1 VISLDHLMHLLYNNY
16 YFIIGLKF
24 MLNANSEKKID
35 RHSRIIIRL
44 QKLARLQGFVSDAQI
59 RELAGSETEV
69 TELKQKLTE
78 YNIAIQITKKENKK
92 ERLSKTVHT
101 EKKGNFSD
109 PTWIYLNSLGRVPLM
124 SRGQEV
130 QYAILMR
137 FAQYKLL
144 DMAYRIPEII
154 STLYV
159 FEDELAHN
167 KVECT
172 DILRIEEDI
181 IKDSTEIEEQK
192 QTFFSAIK
200 SIRSESAKL
209 EELIKT
215 ASGKTGEGLS
225 TQISGCQEY
234 LIELCQQLRL
244 NSRRIKEILEKYK
257 QHLTKD
263 PSCRELDEFT
273 NWEEMRNQAKCS
285 IIEANVRLVVSIAKR
300 YTHRGLEISDLIQ
313 EGNKGLITAV
323 ENFDYRRGYKFSTYA
338 IWWVR
343 QAITRSIHEK
353 SKTIHLPANTFDLV
367 SKIERFSRDW
377 SLKNGTQP
385 SIEQISD
392 ALKTSPEKIEVAME
406 CASNPISLDMEINSE
421 DGTTIGEYIEDTHS
435 EDPFMK
441 LSLTS
446 LREHIGQVLDSLDV
460 KEKQTVIMRFGLDDG
475 RIKTLGEIG
484 QQLHLT
490 NERVRQI
497 EIKALRK
504 LKQASRAQVL
514 LPWKEDTDLIDEC
527 DFE

>member
-1 VISLDHLMHLLYNNY
+1 MI
-16 YFIIGLKF
+16 
-24 MLNANSEKKID
+24 NANSEKKID
-35 RHSRIIIRL
+35 RHGRIVVQL
-44 QKLARLQGFVSDAQI
+44 QKLARLQGFVSEVQI
-59 RELAGSETEV
+59 RELAGCETEV
-69 TELKQKLTE
+69 SELKKKLTE
-78 YNIAIQITKKENKK
+78 DKVTIQIIKKENQKP
-92 ERLSKTVHT
+92 RSTKTAHA

-144 DMAYRIPEII
+144 DMAYRTPEII
-154 STLYV
+154 DTLYV
-159 FEDELAHN
+159 FENELAHN

-181 IKDSTEIEEQK
+181 IKDPAEIEEQK
-192 QTFFSAIK
+192 QSFLSAIK
-200 SIRSESAKL
+200 NIRSESDKL
-209 EELIKT
+209 EALNKT
-215 ASGKTGEGLS
+215 ASGETVEGQSALAV
-225 TQISGCQEY
+225 GCQEH
-234 LIELCQQLRL
+234 LVELCQQLRL
-244 NSRRIKEILEKYK
+244 NSRRIKELLEKYK
-257 QHLTKD
+257 QNLAIN

-353 SKTIHLPANTFDLV
+353 SKIIHLPANTFDLV

-377 SLKNGTQP
+377 SLKNGVQP
-385 SIEQISD
+385 TIEQISE
-392 ALKTSPEKIEVAME
+392 ALKTSTEKIEIAME

-435 EDPFMK
+435 EDPFMR

-446 LREHIGQVLDSLDV
+446 LRDHIGQVLDSLDV

-484 QQLHLT
+484 QLLHLT

-504 LKQASRAQVL
+504 LKQTSRAQVL
-514 LPWKEDTDLIDEC
+514 LPWKEDSDLMNEC

>member
-1 VISLDHLMHLLYNNY
+1 MINS
-16 YFIIGLKF
+16 
-24 MLNANSEKKID
+24 NSEKRLDKNDRIKIQ
-35 RHSRIIIRL
+35 L
-44 QKLARLQGFVSDAQI
+44 QKLAHLQGFVSEVQI
-59 RELAGSETEV
+59 RELAGSEAEV
-69 TELKQKLTE
+69 SELKNKLTE
-78 YNIAIQITKKENKK
+78 DNIRIQISKSENQKKY
-92 ERLSKTVHT
+92 LSKNIHT

-144 DMAYRIPEII
+144 DMAYHVPEII
-154 STLYV
+154 DMLFV
-159 FEDELAHN
+159 FEDELAHD
-167 KVECT
+167 KVECS

-181 IKDSTEIEEQK
+181 IKNPTEIEELREA
-192 QTFFSAIK
+192 FFAAIK
-200 SIRSESAKL
+200 NIRSESTSL
-209 EELIKT
+209 IELQKK
-215 ASGKTGEGLS
+215 ADSEKDNVQNMQLLMER
-225 TQISGCQEY
+225 QEH
-234 LIELCQQLRL
+234 LIELCLQLKL

-257 QHLTKD
+257 LKLSKG
-263 PSCRELDEFT
+263 PSCSELDQIK
-273 NWEEMRNQAKCS
+273 NWEVMRNQAKCS

-300 YTHRGLEISDLIQ
+300 YTYRGLEISDLIQ

-353 SKTIHLPANTFDLV
+353 SKTIHLPANTFELV
-367 SKIERFSRDW
+367 TKIERFSRDW

-385 SIEQISD
+385 TIEQISE
-392 ALKTSPEKIEVAME
+392 ALKTSPEKIEIAME
-406 CASNPISLDMEINSE
+406 CAPNPISLDMEINSD

-435 EDPFMK
+435 EDPFQK

-446 LREHIGQVLDSLDV
+446 LREHIDQVLDSLDA

-490 NERVRQI
+490 NERIRQI

-504 LKQASRAQVL
+504 LKQASRSEVL
-514 LPWKEDTDLIDEC
+514 LPWKEDTNLLDEC
-527 DFE
+527 YFE

>member
-1 VISLDHLMHLLYNNY
+1 MINVNND
-16 YFIIGLKF
+16 
-24 MLNANSEKKID
+24 KKID
-35 RHSRIIIRL
+35 RHGRIIIQL
-44 QKLARLQGFVSDAQI
+44 QKIARLQGFVSEIQI
-59 RELAGSETEV
+59 RELAESETEV
-69 TELKQKLTE
+69 NELKKKLTE
-78 YNIAIQITKKENKK
+78 DKVTIQITNKDNQK
-92 ERLSKTVHT
+92 QRLSRTVHT

-144 DMAYRIPEII
+144 DMAYHMPEIVD
-154 STLYV
+154 TLYI
-159 FEDELAHN
+159 FGDELAHN
-167 KVECT
+167 KVECI
-172 DILRIEEDI
+172 DILRIEEDV
-181 IKDSTEIEEQK
+181 IKDPSEIEEQK
-192 QTFFSAIK
+192 QAFFCAIEM
-200 SIRSESAKL
+200 IRSEAAKL
-209 EELIKT
+209 QELTSI
-215 ASGKTGEGLS
+215 ASGKTDGNRSAQAL
-225 TQISGCQEY
+225 GCQEH

-257 QHLTKD
+257 QHLAKD
-263 PSCRELDEFT
+263 PSSRQLDEFT
-273 NWEEMRNQAKCS
+273 NWEQMRNQAKCS

-353 SKTIHLPANTFDLV
+353 SKTIHLPANTFDLI
-367 SKIERFSRDW
+367 SKIDRFSRDW
-377 SLKNGTQP
+377 SLKNGVQP
-385 SIEQISD
+385 SLEQISE
-392 ALKTSPEKIEVAME
+392 ALKTSPEKIEIAMD
-406 CASNPISLDMEINSE
+406 CSSNPISLDMEINSE

-435 EDPFMK
+435 EDPFTK

-446 LREHIGQVLDSLDV
+446 LREHIGQVLDSLDS

-484 QQLHLT
+484 QLLHLT

-504 LKQASRAQVL
+504 LKQTSRAQVL
-514 LPWKEDTDLIDEC
+514 LPWKEDSNLIDEC

>member
-1 VISLDHLMHLLYNNY
+1 MIHNNELHDS
-16 YFIIGLKF
+16 IDKF
-24 MLNANSEKKID
+24 ARKIT
-35 RHSRIIIRL
+35 RL
-44 QKLARLQGFVSDAQI
+44 HKIARLQGFVSEAQI
-59 RELAGSETEV
+59 HEIASDPDDVKALKSALVEEKIEIQSTRKDSARSKPVKTIHSE
-69 TELKQKLTE
+69 
-78 YNIAIQITKKENKK
+78 
-92 ERLSKTVHT
+92 R
-101 EKKGNFSD
+101 KGNFSD

-137 FAQYKLL
+137 FAQFKLL
-144 DMAYRIPEII
+144 DMAYRVPEIVGM
-154 STLYV
+154 LYL
-159 FEDELAHN
+159 FKDWLESG

-172 DILRIEEDI
+172 DILRIEEDL
-181 IKDSTEIEEQK
+181 IKDPAEVDEQK
-192 QTFFSAIK
+192 KVF
-200 SIRSESAKL
+200 SESVNKIRLAADDVERLTKESTDGSDKEAL
-209 EELIKT
+209 LT
-215 ASGKTGEGLS
+215 A
-225 TQISGCQEY
+225 QER
-234 LIELCQQLRL
+234 LIELCQQLKL
-244 NSRRIKEILEKYK
+244 NSRRVKELLEKFK
-257 QHLTKD
+257 KILLKNPD
-263 PSCRELDEFT
+263 SSELDDFT

-300 YTHRGLEISDLIQ
+300 YIHRGLEISDLIQ

-323 ENFDYRRGYKFSTYA
+323 ENFDYRKGYKFSTYA

-343 QAITRSIHEK
+343 QSITRAIHEK

-377 SLKNGTQP
+377 SLKTGEQP
-385 SIEQISD
+385 TIIQIAE
-392 ALKTSPEKIEVAME
+392 ALKTPVDKIEAAME

-435 EDPFMK
+435 EDPFQK
-441 LSLTS
+441 LSLSS

-484 QQLHLT
+484 QVLHLT

-504 LKQASRAQVL
+504 LKQASRSQLL
-514 LPWKEDTDLIDEC
+514 LPWKEDA
-527 DFE
+527 DFFEEDYEE

>member
-1 VISLDHLMHLLYNNY
+1 LH
-16 YFIIGLKF
+16 
-24 MLNANSEKKID
+24 KI
-35 RHSRIIIRL
+35 
-44 QKLARLQGFVSDAQI
+44 ARLQGFVSEAQI
-59 RELAGSETEV
+59 HEIASDPDDVKALKSALVEEKIEIQSTRKDSARSKPVKTIHSE
-69 TELKQKLTE
+69 
-78 YNIAIQITKKENKK
+78 
-92 ERLSKTVHT
+92 R
-101 EKKGNFSD
+101 KGNFSD

-137 FAQYKLL
+137 FAQFKLL
-144 DMAYRIPEII
+144 DMAYRVPEIVGM
-154 STLYV
+154 LYL
-159 FEDELAHN
+159 FKDWLESG

-172 DILRIEEDI
+172 DILRIEEDL
-181 IKDSTEIEEQK
+181 IKDPAEVDEQK
-192 QTFFSAIK
+192 KVF
-200 SIRSESAKL
+200 SESVNKIRLAADDVERLTKESTDGSDKEAL
-209 EELIKT
+209 LT
-215 ASGKTGEGLS
+215 A
-225 TQISGCQEY
+225 QER
-234 LIELCQQLRL
+234 LIELCQQLKL
-244 NSRRIKEILEKYK
+244 NSRRVKELLEKFK
-257 QHLTKD
+257 KILLKNPD
-263 PSCRELDEFT
+263 SSELDDFT

-300 YTHRGLEISDLIQ
+300 YIHRGLEISDLIQ

-323 ENFDYRRGYKFSTYA
+323 ENFDYRKGYKFSTYA

-343 QAITRSIHEK
+343 QSITRAIHEK

-377 SLKNGTQP
+377 SLKTGEQP
-385 SIEQISD
+385 TIIQIAE
-392 ALKTSPEKIEVAME
+392 ALKTPVDKIEAAME

-435 EDPFMK
+435 EDPFQK
-441 LSLTS
+441 LSLSS

-484 QQLHLT
+484 QVLHLT

-504 LKQASRAQVL
+504 LKQASRSQLL
-514 LPWKEDTDLIDEC
+514 LPWKEDA
-527 DFE
+527 DFFEEDYEE